1 MRKLKKYKIPTRIII
16 DYDTSVEMIQ
26 YMGDVNFVNLL
37 NKVFVITTDEDSYYY
52 IKEVKRNIEDT
63 KRKNRSKKQ

>member
-1 MRKLKKYKIPTRIII
+1 MSKLKKYKIPTRVII

-26 YMGDVNFVNLL
+26 FMGDEKFVKLL

-52 IKEVKRNIEDT
+52 IKEVKRNIEDA
-63 KRKNRSKKQ
+63 KRKDRSKKQ